1 MIRYN
6 INLLKEIIKRDNCNI
21 DLKFYKDKK
30 INRDIIITFICE
42 CGIENNKNFR
52 QLWVTRAFCKNCLN
66 IITQKNRKETC
77 LKNLGTE
84 YPSQNKE
91 VKEKIKQSIIKKCN
105 ENPNRNEEIKEKR
118 KQTCL
123 QNLGTEYPIHNE
135 EIKEKIK
142 QTIIKNCN
150 ENPNRNEEIQKKFK
164 QTIIKKCNDNPN
176 RNEEIQEK
184 RKQTIIKKCNYNPN
198 RNEEVKEKYKN
209 TCLKTLGT
217 DNPSKNKEIQEKK
230 KQTWIK
236 NNTENPNR
244 NKEIKEKRKQ
254 TCLQNF
260 GTELPAQNDKVQE
273 KMRQTC
279 LQNFGTEYPMQN
291 EEVFKKAQKTSFS
304 YKEYIFP
311 SGRKSKV
318 QGYEPLAIDL
328 LIKKYDESDI
338 FLQMDDNFPEIVS
351 GIHYFNENDNEAIYF
366 PDIYIESENLIIEVK
381 STYTYDIKKE
391 KNLCKKEECES
402 QCFNFEFWVFDNKK
416 NLKIL

>member
-91 VKEKIKQSIIKKCN
+91 VKEKI
-105 ENPNRNEEIKEKR
+105 
-118 KQTCL
+118 
-123 QNLGTEYPIHNE
+123 
-135 EIKEKIK
+135 
-142 QTIIKNCN
+142 
-150 ENPNRNEEIQKKFK
+150 K